1 MDRSPGGVRYRAHYT
16 KLRVLETD
24 PRVMDTNLRGL
35 DTVPRIMVTNIINI
49 WTPLFGRRNKMFL
62 GKTHWQRE

>member
-1 MDRSPGGVRYRAHYT
+1 MELVGSPDGVRYRAHYT
-16 KLRVLETD
+16 NLRVLETD

-35 DTVPRIMVTNIINI
+35 DTVMVTNIINI
-49 WTPLFGRRNKMFL
+49 GTPLFDRSNKMFL